1 MAYEISNYSVKVTLV
16 AGADL
21 SALQYNF
28 VKINSSG
35 QAVACAA
42 ATDIP
47 VGVLQNAPTS
57 GQEAEVLIVGGT
69 KIVAG
74 AAIGEGALV
83 VVPSPIWPFDISQS
97 YLMIT
102 LAAAFADCGSINEI
116 PALAAATP
124 PAASPRNP
132 RRSVVNLVCVIF

>member
-21 SALQYNF
+21 SAKQYTF
-28 VKINSSG
+28 VKVNSSG
-35 QAVACAA
+35 EAIAAAA

-69 KIVAG
+69 KLVAG
-74 AAIGEGALV
+74 AAIAEGAQIGTT
-83 VVPSPIWPFDISQS
+83 SAGK
-97 YLMIT
+97 
-102 LAAAFADCGSINEI
+102 AAALVAGTDTTKYVAGTLLSESAADGNIVTAVINCAN
-116 PALAAATP
+116 PHRAA
-124 PAASPRNP
+124 
-132 RRSVVNLVCVIF
+132 

>member
-1 MAYEISNYSVKVTLV
+1 MAYEFSNYSVKVTLV

-35 QAVACAA
+35 LAVACAA

-47 VGVLQNAPTS
+47 VGVLQNAPIS

-74 AAIGEGALV
+74 AAIGEGAQ
-83 VVPSPIWPFDISQS
+83 IG
-97 YLMIT
+97 T
-102 LAAAFADCGSINEI
+102 GSTGKAV
-116 PALAAATP
+116 ALAAGTDTTKYVVGTLLTES
-124 PAASPRNP
+124 AADGNIVTAVINCANP
-132 RRSVVNLVCVIF
+132 HRAA

>member
-21 SALQYNF
+21 SAKQYTF
-28 VKINSSG
+28 VKVNSSG
-35 QAVACAA
+35 EAIAAAA

-47 VGVLQNAPTS
+47 IGVLQNAPTS

-74 AAIGEGALV
+74 AAISDGAQIGTTSAGKAAALV
-83 VVPSPIWPFDISQS
+83 AGTDTTKYVVG
-97 YLMIT
+97 T
-102 LAAAFADCGSINEI
+102 LLTESAADGNIVTAVINCAN
-116 PALAAATP
+116 PHRAA
-124 PAASPRNP
+124 
-132 RRSVVNLVCVIF
+132 

>member
-1 MAYEISNYSVKVTLV
+1 MAYEFSNYSVKVTLV

-28 VKINSSG
+28 VKLNSSG
-35 QAVACAA
+35 QAIACAA
-42 ATDIP
+42 ATDVP

-74 AAIGEGALV
+74 AAITLPANIGTGATGKAV
-83 VVPSPIWPFDISQS
+83 
-97 YLMIT
+97 
-102 LAAAFADCGSINEI
+102 
-116 PALAAATP
+116 ALAVTDTTKYVVGSLITASAADGNIVT
-124 PAASPRNP
+124 A
-132 RRSVVNLVCVIF
+132 VVNCANATRAN

>member
-35 QAVACAA
+35 QAVACSG

-57 GQEAEVLIVGGT
+57 GQEAEVLVVGGT

-74 AAIGEGALV
+74 AAIGEGAQVGTGATGKAVALV
-83 VVPSPIWPFDISQS
+83 AGTDTTKYVAG
-97 YLMIT
+97 T
-102 LAAAFADCGSINEI
+102 LLTESAADGNIVTAVINC
-116 PALAAATP
+116 ATP
-124 PAASPRNP
+124 HRAA
-132 RRSVVNLVCVIF
+132 

>member
-21 SALQYNF
+21 STKQYTF
-28 VKINSSG
+28 VKLDSSG
-35 QAVACAA
+35 QAVAAAA

-83 VVPSPIWPFDISQS
+83 GTGSTGKAVALVAGTDTTKYVVG
-97 YLMIT
+97 T
-102 LAAAFADCGSINEI
+102 LLTESAADGNIVTA
-116 PALAAATP
+116 
-124 PAASPRNP
+124 
-132 RRSVVNLVCVIF
+132 VVNCANPGRAA

>member
-21 SALQYNF
+21 SAKQYTF

-35 QAVACAA
+35 EAVAAAA

-47 VGVLQNAPTS
+47 VGVLQNAPIA

-74 AAIGEGALV
+74 AAIGDGAQIGTSSAGKAVALV
-83 VVPSPIWPFDISQS
+83 AGTDTTKYVVGT
-97 YLMIT
+97 LIT
-102 LAAAFADCGSINEI
+102 ESAADGNIVTAVINCAN
-116 PALAAATP
+116 PHRAA
-124 PAASPRNP
+124 
-132 RRSVVNLVCVIF
+132 

>member
-35 QAVACAA
+35 LAVACAA

-57 GQEAEVLIVGGT
+57 GQEAEVLVVGGT

-74 AAIGEGALV
+74 AAIGEGAQVGTGSTGKAVALTAGTDTTKYV
-83 VVPSPIWPFDISQS
+83 AG
-97 YLMIT
+97 T
-102 LAAAFADCGSINEI
+102 LLTESAADGNIVTAVINCAN
-116 PALAAATP
+116 PHRAA
-124 PAASPRNP
+124 
-132 RRSVVNLVCVIF
+132 